1 MAMVN
6 RTGHLVK
13 STMANGLI
21 TTWMALGF
29 TFTTTMSHMRDS
41 SRTIKSKVSVTT
53 NGQTEGSIVAG
64 GNKVSNMV
72 LASIQAVKKMKNT
85 VFGNYTKLPHGFWE
99 RFLDGSW
106 TVFGRFLGKPV
117 LHHSCCAVIRALGER
132 VHSKGRF
139 LGKPALHHSCCAVVR
154 ALGERVHSNT

>member
-1 MAMVN
+1 MKDHGREERSVAMVN

-13 STMANGLI
+13 STMASGLI
-21 TTWMALGF
+21 ITWMALGF

-72 LASIQAVKKMKNT
+72 LVSIQAVKKMKNT
-85 VFGNYTKLPHGFWE
+85 VFGNMV
-99 RFLDGSW
+99 S
-106 TVFGRFLGKPV
+106 V
-117 LHHSCCAVIRALGER
+117 
-132 VHSKGRF
+132 
-139 LGKPALHHSCCAVVR
+139 
-154 ALGERVHSNT
+154 